1 MIFFQHNFFIFMN
14 NTVFGKTTGSVRKHR
29 DTKHATIERRRN
41 YLVSGSNYHTTKFF
55 TDNLLAIEMKKTEIL
70 INKPG

>member
-1 MIFFQHNFFIFMN
+1 MN